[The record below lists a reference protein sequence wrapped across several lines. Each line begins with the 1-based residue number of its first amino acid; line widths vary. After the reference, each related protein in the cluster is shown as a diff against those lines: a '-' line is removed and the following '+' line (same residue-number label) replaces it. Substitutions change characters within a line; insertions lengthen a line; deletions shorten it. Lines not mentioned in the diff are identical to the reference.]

1 MINRFVFQG
10 TIYGEKS
17 MLLSLVVPCYN
28 EEENVEPLYRSIK
41 GAFQSLQM
49 DYEIICVNDGSKDR
63 TIQEL
68 RELHRQDPE
77 HVAVIGFSRNFGKE
91 AAVLAGLKRSK
102 GDYVAIIDAD
112 LQQKPE
118 LVVQMLDI
126 LEKSDEYDCVA
137 AYQEN
142 RQEGRFI
149 RFCKSNGYKLMNKV
163 CETEFYTGASDFRVM
178 RRIMVDAILSMPEYY
193 RFSKGIFS
201 WVGFPT
207 YYMPYTAE
215 KRHAGESKWGFK
227 KLLKYGMEGFFSF
240 STFPLKIASYI
251 GSVTSVMAIVYLII
265 VVIQKLAFS
274 IDIPGYPTIIV
285 LILFLGGVQLLI
297 LGIIGE
303 YLARA
308 YIQGK
313 NRPIYIEREY
323 YETENEC
330 RRE

>member
-1 MINRFVFQG
+1 MIQLKMDEAYAEMRN
-10 TIYGEKS
+10 I

-28 EEENVEPLYRSIK
+28 EEENIEPLYHSIHH
-41 GAFQSLQM
+41 AFQTLDM
-49 DYEIICVNDGSKDR
+49 EYEVICINDGSTDGTLKK
-63 TIQEL
+63 L
-68 RELHRQDPE
+68 REMYAADPK
-77 HVAVIGFSRNFGKE
+77 HIAVVGFSRNFGKE
-91 AAVLAGLKRSK
+91 AALLAGFKHAK
-102 GDYVAIIDAD
+102 GDYIAIIDAD

-118 LVVQMLDI
+118 LVVEMLKI
-126 LEKSDEYDCVA
+126 LQDSEEYDCVA
-137 AYQEN
+137 AYQEE
-142 RQEGRFI
+142 RKESRFM
-149 RFCKSNGYKLMNKV
+149 RVCKKNGYRLMNRI
-163 CETEFYTGASDFRVM
+163 CETDFHTGASDFRVM
-178 RRIMVDAILSMPEYY
+178 RKIVKDAILDMPEYY

-207 YYMPYTAE
+207 YYMPYMVQE
-215 KRHAGESKWGFK
+215 RHAGESKWGFR
-227 KLLKYGMEGFFSF
+227 KLLRYGMEGFFSF

-251 GSVTSVMAIVYLII
+251 GSVTSAMAILYLIV

-323 YETENEC
+323 YEVKD
-330 RRE
+330 RE

>member
-1 MINRFVFQG
+1 MI
-10 TIYGEKS
+10 
-17 MLLSLVVPCYN
+17 LSLVVPCYN
-28 EEENVEPLYRSIK
+28 EEQNVEPLYQSVK
-41 GAFQSLQM
+41 DAFRDLQM
-49 DYEIICVNDGSKDR
+49 DYEIVYVNDGSKDQ
-63 TIQEL
+63 TITEL
-68 RELHRQDPE
+68 RRLHHQDPK
-77 HVAVIGFSRNFGKE
+77 HIAIIGFSRNFGKE
-91 AAVLAGLKRSK
+91 AAVLAGLKRSN
-102 GDYVAIIDAD
+102 GEYVAIIDAD
-112 LQQKPE
+112 LQQNPK
-118 LVVQMLDI
+118 LVVEMLHI

-137 AYQEN
+137 AYQED
-142 RQEGRFI
+142 RHEGRFMS
-149 RFCKSNGYKLMNKV
+149 FCKKNGYKLMNKV
-163 CETEFYTGASDFRVM
+163 CETDFYTGASDFRVM

-207 YYMPYTAE
+207 YYMPYIAE
-215 KRHAGESKWGFK
+215 KRYAGESKWNCK

-251 GSVTSVMAIVYLII
+251 GSVTSLLAIFYLIV

-323 YETENEC
+323 YETEK
-330 RRE
+330 